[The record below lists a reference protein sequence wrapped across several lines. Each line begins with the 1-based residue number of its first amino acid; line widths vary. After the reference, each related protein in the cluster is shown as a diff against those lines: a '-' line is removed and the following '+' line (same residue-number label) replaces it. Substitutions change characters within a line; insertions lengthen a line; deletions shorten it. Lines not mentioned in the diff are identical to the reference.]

1 MSDEI
6 KENEMGRACG
16 MCGRVDIYT
25 GFWRGTLKERD
36 HSEALGL
43 KGNNIKMDLKETDW
57 EGLDWGCL
65 G

>member
-1 MSDEI
+1 
-6 KENEMGRACG
+6 MGRACG